1 MTLSLE
7 GWPTKA
13 NEAPSPHEV
22 SLTLL
27 DTNSVFRCLGNNE
40 NDLMIII
47 IIELIIMI
55 TIMKIL
61 IVIVIAIAEIKVIK
75 EKKGVIR
82 TGE

>member
-61 IVIVIAIAEIKVIK
+61 IAIAEIKVIK

>member
-55 TIMKIL
+55 TMKIL